1 MNNNFDNNNVEIDK
15 DQIKTHKPT
24 KDTKKRLLTNRNAE
38 IKPEKKFDLNDIQ
51 PTKKPRERTPVVKDT
66 TVRVKRST
74 RNKLNALVSLNKAD
88 TIDELIEILIDEYM
102 SANILKD
109 EKKHYD
115 LILDLYKLKE

>member
-15 DQIKTHKPT
+15 NQIKTHKPT